1 MKFLFLLFLLVPI
14 FEIYLLITVGSLIG
28 VIPTILLLIGTAVMG
43 TYLLRTQ
50 GLATLQKVQTT
61 LEQGQI
67 PTEALLEGGFILFG
81 GALLLT
87 PGFLTDIAGLFCI
100 LPLSRRFLAGQI
112 IEHLQLKYSPPPGY
126 SRKPT
131 IVNGEYRHE
140 DDSL

>member
-14 FEIYLLITVGSLIG
+14 LEIYLLITVGSLIG
-28 VIPTILLLIGTAVMG
+28 VIPTILLLIGTAVLG

-87 PGFLTDIAGLFCI
+87 PGFITDMAGLFC
-100 LPLSRRFLAGQI
+100 LFPPSRRFLANQI
-112 IEHLQLKYSPPPGY
+112 IKHLQLKYSSSSGY
-126 SRKPT
+126 SRRP
-131 IVNGEYRHE
+131 IVVNGEYRHE
-140 DDSL
+140 DDSV